1 MLCPGLSTASGSG
14 LAGAGRGAH
23 GAGMDRK
30 PGGADGRLLGVL
42 ADLVLPLRCAAC
54 GGPARG
60 VAACARC
67 LGEVAFC
74 VPGAT
79 RPDPPPAGLPPCVAA
94 AAYDGA
100 VRELLLSL
108 KEHGERTLAA
118 PLGRALARAVVAG
131 PTGDGVPAGCRHLV
145 LVPVPTTAAAVRQR
159 GGDHLGWLVRH
170 AARALRRAGWRVT
183 VVRPLRARPKVDS
196 THLDRAGRARAA
208 REAFALRRGWRS
220 ARAPDR
226 SARVVV
232 VDDVITTGAT
242 LAAVSALLRAGGVEV
257 SWAAALAATR
267 LRQRPVSIRS
277 LVTQD
282 LGLPLSRPLR
292 SSSSDRF
299 GGRGD

>member
-1 MLCPGLSTASGSG
+1 
-14 LAGAGRGAH
+14 
-23 GAGMDRK
+23 MDTQR
-30 PGGADGRLLGVL
+30 GGADGRLLGVL
-42 ADLVLPLRCAAC
+42 ADLVLPLSCAAC
-54 GGPARG
+54 GAPARG

-67 LGEVAFC
+67 LGEVAAA

-94 AAYDGA
+94 ATYDGV

-131 PTGDGVPAGCRHLV
+131 PTGGGVPAGCRHLV

-170 AARALRRAGWRVT
+170 AARALRRSGWRVT

-220 ARAPDR
+220 GTPARSAQSAPPAP

-242 LAAVSALLRAGGVEV
+242 LAAVSALLRVGGVEV

-267 LRQRPVSIRS
+267 LRQRSVSTRS
-277 LVTQD
+277 LVTQHH
-282 LGLPLSRPLR
+282 GFILSRPMR